1 MRTMDIETKVRMD
14 VKERAYKEGYEAGI
28 KALTESILNDILPRV
43 MKNHNEKGLEL
54 SFAISNKYTELINA
68 YSFVSEVRRY

>member
-1 MRTMDIETKVRMD
+1 MQTMDIETKVRMD

-54 SFAISNKYTELINA
+54 AFAISNKYTELMNA
-68 YSFVSEVRRY
+68 ER

>member
-1 MRTMDIETKVRMD
+1 MDIEDKVRMD
-14 VKERAYKEGYEAGI
+14 VKQKAYKEGYEAGI

-54 SFAISNKYTELINA
+54 SFAISNKYTELINTC
-68 YSFVSEVRRY
+68 SFTSEVRRYE